1 MQRPLRRLV
10 CALLFIPG
18 AVAAQTK
25 LEDNV
30 DQAVTILKRFRD
42 IPEQA
47 IPEAVMRDAKGLA
60 ILTVLSSRLV
70 ALAGLLHPFS
80 GQGALG
86 LVVARTMTGRV
97 RVEQGRRVV
106 QGRGAGWSGPSAIG
120 TGYAGFGS
128 PQVGAAVTEYVMV
141 LNTDQAVKAFA
152 RGGNV
157 TLGGD
162 VSVVAGPVGRTAS
175 AAVTPVAA
183 VYSYSRSQ
191 GLFAGV
197 SVTGT
202 VIVTRDGANKE
213 YYGRKVTPEDIL
225 SGHVKPP
232 ASADRLRK
240 ELEKFMAT

>member
-1 MQRPLRRLV
+1 MQRPLGMLA
-10 CALLFIPG
+10 CALLLIPG

-30 DQAVTILKRFRD
+30 NQAVTILERFRE

-60 ILTVLSSRLV
+60 ILTVLK
-70 ALAGLLHPFS
+70 AGFLFS
-80 GQGALG
+80 GQGGLG
-86 LVVARTMTGRV
+86 LVVARTTTGRL
-97 RVEQGRRVV
+97 RVEQGRRLVK
-106 QGRGAGWSGPSAIG
+106 GRGGGWSGPSAIA
-120 TGYAGFGS
+120 TGGAGFGF
-128 PQVGAAVTEYVMV
+128 QVGAEVTEYVMV
-141 LNTDQAVKAFA
+141 LNTDEAVKAFS

-162 VSVVAGPVGRTAS
+162 LSVAAGPVGRTAS

-183 VYSYSRSQ
+183 IYSYSRSK

-202 VIVTRDGANKE
+202 VIVARNGANKE
-213 YYGRKVTPEDIL
+213 YYGRKVTPEEIL
-225 SGHVKPP
+225 SGQAKPP
-232 ASADRLRK
+232 ASARK
-240 ELEKFMAT
+240 LQEELAKF

>member
-1 MQRPLRRLV
+1 MLV
-10 CALLFIPG
+10 CALLLNAG
-18 AVAAQTK
+18 AVTAQIK

-30 DQAVTILKRFRD
+30 GQAVTILERFRE

-47 IPEAVMRDAKGLA
+47 IPEAVMLDAKGLA
-60 ILTVLSSRLV
+60 ILTVLK
-70 ALAGLLHPFS
+70 AGFLFS
-80 GQGALG
+80 GQGGLG
-86 LVVARTMTGRV
+86 LVVARTMTGKL
-97 RVEQGRRVV
+97 RVEQGRHVIR
-106 QGRGAGWSGPSAIG
+106 GRGGGWSGPSAIA
-120 TGYAGFGS
+120 TGGAGFGF
-128 PQVGAAVTEYVMV
+128 QVGAEVTEYVMV
-141 LNTDQAVKAFA
+141 LNTDEAVKAFS

-162 VSVVAGPVGRTAS
+162 VSVAAGPVGRTAS

-202 VIVTRDGANKE
+202 VIVTRNGANKE
-213 YYGRKVTPEDIL
+213 YYGRKVTPEEIL

-232 ASADRLRK
+232 ASAHKLQE
-240 ELEKFMAT
+240 ELAKF

>member
-1 MQRPLRRLV
+1 MQRLLGMLV
-10 CALLFIPG
+10 CALLVIPG

-30 DQAVTILKRFRD
+30 DQAVTILEHFRD
-42 IPEQA
+42 MPERA

-60 ILTVLSSRLV
+60 ILTVLK
-70 ALAGLLHPFS
+70 AGFLFS
-80 GQGALG
+80 GQGGLG
-86 LVVARTMTGRV
+86 LVVARTKTGWIRG
-97 RVEQGRRVV
+97 EHGRGA
-106 QGRGAGWSGPSAIG
+106 GRGAGWSAPSAIG
-120 TGYAGFGS
+120 TGGAGFGF
-128 PQVGAAVTEYVMV
+128 QVGAEVTEYVMV
-141 LNTDQAVKAFA
+141 LNTDEAVKAFS
-152 RGGNV
+152 RGGDV

-162 VSVVAGPVGRTAS
+162 ISVAAGPVGRTAS

-202 VIVTRDGANKE
+202 VIATRNKANEE
-213 YYGRKVTPEDIL
+213 YYGRKVTPEEIL

-232 ASADRLRK
+232 ASAHKLQE
-240 ELEKFMAT
+240 ELAKF